1 MKQIIDLPTSTSTI
15 NQSDMNVSN
24 AIYRITQD
32 YDLNSK
38 TIKIPQDCVLSFEG
52 GSLNNGVLVGQSTI
66 IKDNQFDGFFKSNLD
81 LTGDYSVMK
90 VIANWFD
97 EIEAYK
103 MFQRAFDF
111 AFSIFEARK
120 TYYSSSSILV
130 TCFAKS
136 YYISKGMRIRVGV
149 SFNGNNA
156 SFFPK
161 NDTWKKDD
169 YMFRLNIKRDNDDDW
184 EIAYPGNIYEE
195 FCHVNY
201 SNPDNILCHF
211 MLGGDSRFIHDIYA
225 FRPAFFYKQIDRY
238 EDSKHF
244 CNITIAG
251 NNNSFPLD
259 FQNPKTYRIQWYLGD
274 AAEINHISDG
284 ASIFIYGG
292 ANAVIRNSINSYVYI
307 SGCRNILLESFHN
320 EYGSILADHSSLIL
334 KNMYFYAQPEGN
346 IFFKGDYNVGSE
358 LFLENLFFG
367 YLTKLDN
374 FNSYYPIVNLSTF
387 ENSRISIKNVYGLIN
402 DGGNGHNFGNAILLK
417 YKNNY
422 TQESHYLNPN
432 GEIINTG
439 KVVNSFKYFDSNTI
453 LPLKWDAGTGN
464 QKAYIKVIYIADEER
479 KLKLSGNLLADDENI
494 VQSIDNTFSFRA
506 TMYDTGRTIQQL
518 TK

>member
-15 NQSDMNVSN
+15 NQSDMSVSN

-38 TIKIPQDCVLSFEG
+38 TIKIPQDCVLSFKG

-184 EIAYPGNIYEE
+184 KIAYPGNIYEE

-201 SNPDNILCHF
+201 SKPDNILCHF

-225 FRPAFFYKQIDRY
+225 FRPALFYKQIDRY
-238 EDSKHF
+238 VDSKHF

-284 ASIFIYGG
+284 ASIFINGG

-334 KNMYFYAQPEGN
+334 KTCISMPSQ
-346 IFFKGDYNVGSE
+346 KGTS
-358 LFLENLFFG
+358 FL
-367 YLTKLDN
+367 KV
-374 FNSYYPIVNLSTF
+374 PIML
-387 ENSRISIKNVYGLIN
+387 E
-402 DGGNGHNFGNAILLK
+402 A
-417 YKNNY
+417 NY
-422 TQESHYLNPN
+422 SSKICFL
-432 GEIINTG
+432 
-439 KVVNSFKYFDSNTI
+439 
-453 LPLKWDAGTGN
+453 
-464 QKAYIKVIYIADEER
+464 VI
-479 KLKLSGNLLADDENI
+479 
-494 VQSIDNTFSFRA
+494 
-506 TMYDTGRTIQQL
+506 
-518 TK
+518 